1 MSESGVLFTLL
12 VYLAMSAAT
21 SAEAVGMC
29 RSVAT
34 TAGDEDAEELL
45 KEPPG
50 VAVAMATDMGEVV
63 TRVTEEVETLW
74 GDSFCWTAATNQT
87 YQNKGRLMKKAVRFP
102 PHSSLAFK

>member
-1 MSESGVLFTLL
+1 ML

-45 KEPPG
+45 REPPG
-50 VAVAMATDMGEVV
+50 VAAAMATDMGEVV
-63 TRVTEEVETLW
+63 TRVTEDVETLW
-74 GDSFCWTAATNQT
+74 GDSFCWTAATNKNHQS
-87 YQNKGRLMKKAVRFP
+87 KGGL
-102 PHSSLAFK
+102 